1 VEYTFLSAA
10 HGTFFKINY
19 IWGHKA
25 SLNKYKKIEI
35 TPYILSDHNRIKPE
49 LSNKRNFSKYFKQME
64 TEQYTVEGPLGHW
77 SNRGGW
83 TKKSSNENTTT
94 RA

>member
-1 VEYTFLSAA
+1 
-10 HGTFFKINY
+10 
-19 IWGHKA
+19 
-25 SLNKYKKIEI
+25 
-35 TPYILSDHNRIKPE
+35 
-49 LSNKRNFSKYFKQME
+49 ME